1 MENLHLKIKQYLYVP
16 LAQSVE
22 HRSYE
27 PGVVGSIPT
36 WYISGIFF
44 FDTKI
49 EYSISNI

>member
-1 MENLHLKIKQYLYVP
+1 MNLYLKIRLYSYVP

-36 WYISGIFF
+36 WYISAIFF
-44 FDTKI
+44 LM
-49 EYSISNI
+49 NL